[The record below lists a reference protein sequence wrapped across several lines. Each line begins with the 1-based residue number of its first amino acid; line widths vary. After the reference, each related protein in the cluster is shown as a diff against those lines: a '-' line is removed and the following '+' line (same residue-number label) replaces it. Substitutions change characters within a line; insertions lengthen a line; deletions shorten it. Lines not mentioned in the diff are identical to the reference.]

1 VIGTVL
7 WIIFIL
13 LLFFKLRKVYPL
25 MAKDKISA
33 YIGVSLF
40 LIVVYLWSLSFFYLP
55 NLAVFA
61 LTYIMTGALIAFLAG
76 EGAIRDYHSKFS
88 GGPVTS
94 FVFTPLVVVIIVA
107 ALSGGVLLFR
117 QGASVAAYNAARIAV
132 SNGNTNQA
140 EIAIN
145 RAIMNNDRDIYERFL
160 SSLALLELQQLA
172 GKQNTNPQD
181 ALQQADK
188 LVTLARTSA
197 ERAVALDPTNFE
209 NQVSLGAVY
218 DTLGVLGV
226 QGTVD
231 SARNAYL
238 KALELNPK
246 SPRILFLLARV
257 DLVAGNRANAK
268 SYLNRALAER
278 PNFLEAISLLTQL
291 EIQDKNVNGAIT
303 AVRNGVTLE
312 PTNFLLRF
320 ALGYLYFA
328 NKDYPSATVE
338 FESAVYLNPVYAD
351 AKYFLGLTYA
361 RTNRNQD
368 AVRQFE
374 GVKELNPDNK
384 DVEKILSNLKQGR
397 EPFDA
402 GVVAPSQPVDDA
414 LSGLESSGSR

>member
-1 VIGTVL
+1 
-7 WIIFIL
+7 
-13 LLFFKLRKVYPL
+13 
-25 MAKDKISA
+25 
-33 YIGVSLF
+33 
-40 LIVVYLWSLSFFYLP
+40 
-55 NLAVFA
+55 
-61 LTYIMTGALIAFLAG
+61 
-76 EGAIRDYHSKFS
+76 
-88 GGPVTS
+88 
-94 FVFTPLVVVIIVA
+94 
-107 ALSGGVLLFR
+107 
-117 QGASVAAYNAARIAV
+117 
-132 SNGNTNQA
+132 
-140 EIAIN
+140 
-145 RAIMNNDRDIYERFL
+145 
-160 SSLALLELQQLA
+160 
-172 GKQNTNPQD
+172 
-181 ALQQADK
+181 
-188 LVTLARTSA
+188 
-197 ERAVALDPTNFE
+197 
-209 NQVSLGAVY
+209 
-218 DTLGVLGV
+218 
-226 QGTVD
+226 
-231 SARNAYL
+231 
-238 KALELNPK
+238 
-246 SPRILFLLARV
+246 
-257 DLVAGNRANAK
+257 
-268 SYLNRALAER
+268 LAER